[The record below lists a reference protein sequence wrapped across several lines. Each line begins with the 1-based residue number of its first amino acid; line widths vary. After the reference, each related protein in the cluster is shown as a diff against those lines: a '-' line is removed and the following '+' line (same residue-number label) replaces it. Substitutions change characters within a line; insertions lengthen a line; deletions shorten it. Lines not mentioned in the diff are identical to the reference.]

1 MERILVVEQIKEF
14 EKHLRKEEKSLITIE
29 KYIRDVQKF
38 IEYTSEKAI
47 DKEWVISYKKML
59 IDRKYAVASINSM
72 LASVNSFLKYLGW
85 QECCVKG
92 IRMQKKIYCAEEKE
106 LSKEEYGRL
115 LSVAKEKPRLNLLLQ
130 TICSTGIRVSEV
142 KYFTVEAVKNG
153 EIHVACKNKNRIVIL
168 PNKLKRMLLKYAKQ
182 NQIEDGIIFRTKAGN
197 VMNRSNIWGEMK
209 ALCEKAKVNPAKV
222 FPHNLRKLF
231 ARMFYKV
238 DRDIAKLAD
247 VLGHNSI
254 NTTRIYI
261 ISSGAEHRKQI
272 ERLGLLLP

>member
-1 MERILVVEQIKEF
+1 MERILAVEQIKEF
-14 EKHLRKEEKSLITIE
+14 EKHLHKEEKSLITIE

-115 LSVAKEKPRLNLLLQ
+115 LLFLILL
-130 TICSTGIRVSEV
+130 
-142 KYFTVEAVKNG
+142 F
-153 EIHVACKNKNRIVIL
+153 L
-168 PNKLKRMLLKYAKQ
+168 PHL
-182 NQIEDGIIFRTKAGN
+182 
-197 VMNRSNIWGEMK
+197 V
-209 ALCEKAKVNPAKV
+209 
-222 FPHNLRKLF
+222 
-231 ARMFYKV
+231 
-238 DRDIAKLAD
+238 
-247 VLGHNSI
+247 
-254 NTTRIYI
+254 
-261 ISSGAEHRKQI
+261 
-272 ERLGLLLP
+272 